1 MFYYRH
7 DVWRSLVEP
16 AITTLKIAMFEEV
29 KLEKARRLLKSR
41 KLGFSQVRLLPK
53 ETGIRPIMNL
63 KRRAFKL
70 GSKVLGS
77 SINTVLAPVYNAF
90 SYEKASPY
98 LQSMATGS

>member
-16 AITTLKIAMFEEV
+16 AIATLKIIMFEEI
-29 KLEKARRLLKSR
+29 KLEKAWKLLNSR

-53 ETGIRPIMNL
+53 ETWVRPIMNL
-63 KRRAFKL
+63 KRRQLKP
-70 GSKVLGS
+70 GSKILGS

-90 SYEKASPY
+90 SYEKVSSILP
-98 LQSMATGS
+98 SMTLR